1 MTRFSVSLFLATAAA
16 AVTLVVP
23 AAPSAASTAV
33 ASSADATAAEV
44 ARQKQSRLGG
54 RVHRAWPAP
63 GAKGRPKTPLT
74 RWLARQ
80 VGPERPIACNKR
92 PTKARARCAARR
104 GTEGK
109 ASVAALAPTVATAA
123 GGMKRPAERVQVAA
137 LTGSDRLGLVRSFD
151 IPVDDPSYDRLLN
164 WSWTYDSALVATAF
178 SSVGLPAQ
186 AARLLDQMA
195 ALQREDGSIEFAF
208 DVRSGE
214 SSKQIRA
221 GSIAFAGI
229 AFTDFDLQFGDK
241 RYLDNARLAADYLLS
256 LRNGDGL
263 VRGGPHVKW
272 VSTQHNIFSFVFL
285 TMLSESLD
293 QHGDRNAAS
302 TYREAAEGIAKGVD
316 TQLVVRDD
324 GPLHFRQGV
333 NDDTLPLDAQALGV
347 MYATFRGDSDLAK
360 QTYAFAQENFQVKD
374 RSIDLSRDSATYNMT
389 YEAKGPFSGYRPY
402 LGKQAPDVLWFEGT
416 AEMRCISSSLGEPI
430 DELDQSMRAWWDVT
444 RKDGLAPLGADRTV
458 TRNPYN
464 EYHVWPTAAAGG
476 WTVLSGAGDKDTW
489 VEPPQEELR

>member
-1 MTRFSVSLFLATAAA
+1 V
-16 AVTLVVP
+16 LVVP
-23 AAPSAASTAV
+23 AAPAGASTAGS
-33 ASSADATAAEV
+33 SSADATAAEG
-44 ARQKQSRLGG
+44 ARKKPSRLGG

-80 VGPERPIACNKR
+80 VGPQRPMACNKR
-92 PTKARARCAARR
+92 PAKARARCAAR
-104 GTEGK
+104 K
-109 ASVAALAPTVATAA
+109 APARTASAAALAPTVASAA
-123 GGMKRPAERVQVAA
+123 GGVTRPTERVRVAA
-137 LTGSDRLGLVRSFD
+137 PTGSDQLGLVRSFD

-164 WSWTYDSALVATAF
+164 WAWTYDSALVATAF
-178 SSVGLPAQ
+178 SSAGLPKQ

-195 ALQREDGSIEFAF
+195 ALQRKNGSIEFAF

-214 SSKQIRA
+214 SSTQIRA

-229 AFTDFDLQFGDK
+229 AFTEFDLQYEDK

-285 TMLSESLD
+285 AMLSESLE
-293 QHGDRNAAS
+293 QRGDTDAAS
-302 TYREAAEGIAKGVD
+302 AYREAAEEIAKGVD
-316 TQLVVRDD
+316 SQLVVRDD

-360 QTYAFAQENFQVKD
+360 QTYAFAQENFQVTD
-374 RSIDLSRDSATYNMT
+374 RSIERSKDEATYNMT

-402 LGKQAPDVLWFEGT
+402 LGKHTPDVLWFEGT
-416 AEMRCISSSLGEPI
+416 AEMRLISSSLGGPI
-430 DELDQSMRAWWDVT
+430 DELDRSMRAWWDVT

-458 TRNPYN
+458 TGNPYN

-476 WTVLSGAGDKDTW
+476 WTVLSGAGDKDSW
-489 VEPPQEELR
+489 VEPPQEELE